1 MADSQQATGTPSF
14 LAQMFS
20 GRKSDGIV
28 AMGVVVVVMMLI
40 IPLPTVILD
49 VLMTINLLLS
59 LVTILIVLY
68 TKNALEF
75 SVFPTLL
82 LVTTVY
88 GLALNVSSTRLILS
102 QGSEFGGQI
111 VQAFARFVVGTEGT
125 AGLVIG
131 LIIFVILVS
140 VQFIVITKGA
150 TRVAEVAAR
159 FTLDSLPGK
168 QMAIEAEYNSG
179 TLTEEEMT
187 KKKMELER
195 EVDFY
200 GAMDGAS
207 KFVSGN
213 VKVGILI
220 TVINIVGGLVVGT
233 TIHGEPINSALNT
246 YVSLTIGDGL
256 VTQFPALLIS
266 TATGLI
272 VTRAI
277 SDGTFGEDVAIQFTR
292 QARIYWIATAFLLGL
307 SFLPGFPWY
316 VLMPMAA
323 LTAFTGFRLQ
333 RRDQQEAAQERA
345 EHAAQEQPKSA
356 AEPTHVA
363 PLDPLSMELGYGL
376 IPLVDKEKGAELLDR
391 ITSIR
396 RETALE
402 LGLVVPRIRIID
414 NMRLGPTE
422 YSLKIRGVEVGRA
435 SIRMGHYLSINPGG
449 VREEVPGEATTDP
462 AFGLPAMWITEDTRE
477 RAERAGYTVVDP
489 PSIIATHLTEVIKR
503 SASDLLGRQEV
514 RQMLDQLKHDYPAVV
529 DEISSALNLGQ
540 IQKVFQGLLGEQV
553 SIRNQVAILEA
564 LADFAG
570 VSKDTGFLIEKAR
583 QALGRQIC
591 LQYADDDRTI
601 RVATIQPQLEQQIVD
616 SRVEAAG
623 GAIAALPP
631 DVQRKWISAVS
642 SVIQRIQ
649 EQGFPAVVLCSE
661 AARPLV
667 KHNTRRDLPD
677 LAVLSI
683 PEIAS
688 DVRVESLGEIRIEE
702 SSGGS

>member
-1 MADSQQATGTPSF
+1 MADTQQTAGTQRVF
-14 LAQMFS
+14 GGLLA
-20 GRKSDGIV
+20 GGGSDALV
-28 AMGVVVVVMMLI
+28 AIGVIVVVMMLI
-40 IPLPTVILD
+40 IPLPTVLLD
-49 VLMTINLLLS
+49 TLMTINLLLS
-59 LVTILIVLY
+59 LLTILIVLY

-102 QGSEFGGQI
+102 QGTEFDGQI
-111 VQAFARFVVGTEGT
+111 VRAFARFVVGTEGT

-131 LIIFVILVS
+131 LIIFIILVA

-159 FTLDSLPGK
+159 FTLDALPGK
-168 QMAIEAEYNSG
+168 QMAIEAEYNNGS
-179 TLTEEEMT
+179 LTEEEMT
-187 KKKMELER
+187 RKKTELER

-220 TVINIVGGLVVGT
+220 TIVNVIGGLIVGT
-233 TIHGEPINSALNT
+233 TIHGEPIGVALNT
-246 YVSLTIGDGL
+246 YVSLTVGDGL
-256 VTQFPALLIS
+256 VTQFPALMIS

-277 SDGTFGEDVAIQFTR
+277 SDGTFGEDIADQFTK
-292 QARIYWIATAFLLGL
+292 QSRIYWIATAFLVGL
-307 SFLPGFPWY
+307 ALLPGFPWY
-316 VLMPMAA
+316 VLIPMAG
-323 LTAFTGFRLQ
+323 LTAFTAFRLQ
-333 RRDQQEAAQERA
+333 RRDAATAAFAAEQEAD
-345 EHAAQEQPKSA
+345 AAPKQSQ

-414 NMRLGPTE
+414 NMRLGPSE
-422 YSLKIRGVEVGRA
+422 YSLKIRGVEVGRG
-435 SIRMGHYLSINPGG
+435 SIRMGSYLSINPGG
-449 VREEVPGEATTDP
+449 AREEIEGEATTDP
-462 AFGLPAMWITEDTRE
+462 AFGLPARWITEDTRE

-503 SASDLLGRQEV
+503 HASDLLGRQEV
-514 RQMLDQLKHDYPAVV
+514 RQMLDQLKQDYPAVV
-529 DEISSALNLGQ
+529 DEVNSALNLGQ

-553 SIRNQVAILEA
+553 SIRNQVVILEA
-564 LADFAG
+564 LADYA
-570 VSKDTGFLIEKAR
+570 SMSTDPGFLVEKAR

-591 LQYADDDRTI
+591 LQYADDERTI
-601 RVATIQPQLEQQIVD
+601 RVATVEPKLEQQIVE
-616 SRVEAAG
+616 SRVETASG
-623 GAIAALPP
+623 PISALPP
-631 DVQRKWISAVS
+631 GDRRAWIDAVAVQVRSMQESGHVP
-642 SVIQRIQ
+642 VIL
-649 EQGFPAVVLCSE
+649 ASE
-661 AARPLV
+661 AARALI
-667 KHNTRRDLPD
+667 KQSIQRELPD
-677 LAVLSI
+677 AAVLSI

-688 DVRVESLGEIRIEE
+688 DIRVESVGEIRIENA
-702 SSGGS
+702 SGGS

>member
-1 MADSQQATGTPSF
+1 MADSQQASRPTSLLGGLF
-14 LAQMFS
+14 D
-20 GRKSDGIV
+20 GHRSDAFV
-28 AMGVVVVVMMLI
+28 AFGVIVVVMMLI
-40 IPLPTVILD
+40 IPLPTVLLD
-49 VLMTINLLLS
+49 TLMVTNLLLS
-59 LVTILIVLY
+59 LLIILIVLY

-75 SVFPTLL
+75 LVFPTLL
-82 LVTTVY
+82 LVSTVF

-102 QGSEFGGQI
+102 QGADFGGQI
-111 VQAFARFVVGTEGT
+111 VRAFARFVVGSEGSE
-125 AGLVIG
+125 GLVIG
-131 LIIFVILVS
+131 LIIFVILVA

-179 TLTEEEMT
+179 SLTEEEMT
-187 KKKMELER
+187 RKKTELER

-220 TVINIVGGLVVGT
+220 TVVNIVGGLIVGT
-233 TIHGEPINSALNT
+233 TIHGEPINSALAT

-256 VTQFPALLIS
+256 VSQFPALLIS

-277 SDGTFGEDVAIQFTR
+277 SDGTFGDDVTSQFSQQSR
-292 QARIYWIATAFLLGL
+292 VYWIVTFFLIILAV
-307 SFLPGFPWY
+307 LPGFPWY
-316 VLMPMAA
+316 VLIPMAG
-323 LTAFTGFRLQ
+323 LTAFAAFRLQ
-333 RRDQQEAAQERA
+333 RRDRRAAAEEAA
-345 EHAAQEQPKSA
+345 AAPKAPAQSQ

-414 NMRLGPTE
+414 NMRLGPSE
-422 YSLKIRGVEVGRA
+422 YSLKIRGVEVGRG
-435 SIRMGHYLSINPGG
+435 SIKMGRYLSINPGG
-449 VREEVPGEATTDP
+449 VREEITGEVTTDP
-462 AFGLPAMWITEDTRE
+462 AFGLPATWITEDDRE

-489 PSIIATHLTEVIKR
+489 PSIAATHLTEVIKR
-503 SASDLLGRQEV
+503 NASDLLGRQEV
-514 RQMLDQLKHDYPAVV
+514 RQMLDQLKQDYPAVV
-529 DEISSALNLGQ
+529 DEVNNALGLGQ
-540 IQKVFQGLLGEQV
+540 IQKVFQGLLIEQV
-553 SIRNQVAILEA
+553 SIRNQVVILEA

-570 VSKDTGFLIEKAR
+570 VSKETGFLVEKAR

-591 LQYADDDRTI
+591 LQYSDDQRTL
-601 RVATIQPQLEQQIVD
+601 RVATIAPSLENEIVE
-616 SRVEAAG
+616 SRVETAS

-631 DVQRKWISAVS
+631 QRHRRWIEGVSAAVHGM
-642 SVIQRIQ
+642 Q
-649 EQGFPAVVLCSE
+649 ERGFLPVVLCSE

-667 KHNTRRDLPD
+667 KQSTRREMPD
-677 LAVLSI
+677 VAVLSI
-683 PEIAS
+683 PEIAA
-688 DVRVESLGEIRIEE
+688 DIRVESVGEIALEE
-702 SSGGS
+702 SGGA